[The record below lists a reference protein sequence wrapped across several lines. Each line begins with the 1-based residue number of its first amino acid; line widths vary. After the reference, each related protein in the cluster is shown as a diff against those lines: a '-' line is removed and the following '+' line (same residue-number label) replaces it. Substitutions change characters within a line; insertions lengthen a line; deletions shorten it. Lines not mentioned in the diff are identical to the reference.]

1 VKAFERNLMSIK
13 YLKTLCQ
20 MFFPSPN
27 LNGLKCIKND
37 IKVHLWSNEPMVLT
51 WGSFFSNVVQKQND
65 ATY

>member
-1 VKAFERNLMSIK
+1 
-13 YLKTLCQ
+13 

-37 IKVHLWSNEPMVLT
+37 IKVHLWSNEPMVPT
-51 WGSFFSNVVQKQND
+51 WGSFFQMTCKKKND

>member
-1 VKAFERNLMSIK
+1 MSIK

-20 MFFPSPN
+20 MLFPSRN
-27 LNGLKCIKND
+27 WNGLKRIKND

-51 WGSFFSNVVQKQND
+51 WGSFFSNVMQKQNN